1 MREVST
7 VQTKSENPAKAF
19 LKRYRAMMQR
29 RESLQ
34 RAIDEAYDR
43 ATSCTQRLKAVQVT
57 SSGTGDRL
65 AEDVIKIADSTEQL
79 KEVIQGI
86 DRELQDI
93 LRAIDSVG
101 DEMQKTVLT
110 LRYIEGLDWLKIS
123 ECTGY
128 ETANVYK
135 LHGRGLWHV
144 EKYLLS
150 KSA

>member
-1 MREVST
+1 M
-7 VQTKSENPAKAF
+7 QTKSENPAKAF
-19 LKRYRAMMQR
+19 LKKYRAMMQR

-110 LRYIEGLDWLKIS
+110 LRYIEGLDWLKIQ
-123 ECTGY
+123 EQLHFERTQ
-128 ETANVYK
+128 TLVV
-135 LHGRGLWHV
+135 HGRALWAV
-144 EKYLLS
+144 KQWMVKTNNLQE
-150 KSA
+150 